1 MSEASS
7 RCKLLAWL
15 SMYPRG
21 GRVGSLAL
29 ATHHR
34 TSGSAGTARGPRALD
49 LAGALHAMWRA
60 ARRRGR
66 ERGFDPDQS
75 VVHDSQQQ
83 RVQSRQRGLEWIRVP
98 RNVSCVAREGRCPTA
113 SNTAGGGSM
122 AASEMGFSCS
132 SPT

>member
-1 MSEASS
+1 M
-7 RCKLLAWL
+7 
-15 SMYPRG
+15 
-21 GRVGSLAL
+21 AL

-75 VVHDSQQQ
+75 VVHDSQDQ
-83 RVQSRQRGLEWIRVP
+83 RVQQGQESLEWIQRFF
-98 RNVSCVAREGRCPTA
+98 NGSCVAREGTCPTCTGYCRGR
-113 SNTAGGGSM
+113 SGGGLQN
-122 AASEMGFSCS
+122 AILAFQPPWYKFEM
-132 SPT
+132 P

>member
-1 MSEASS
+1 M
-7 RCKLLAWL
+7 
-15 SMYPRG
+15 
-21 GRVGSLAL
+21 GSLAL

-75 VVHDSQQQ
+75 VVHDSQDQ
-83 RVQSRQRGLEWIRVP
+83 RVQQGQESLEWIQRFF
-98 RNVSCVAREGRCPTA
+98 NGSCVAREGTCPTGIEHCRRRFDGCLR
-113 SNTAGGGSM
+113 NGVLM
-122 AASEMGFSCS
+122 F
-132 SPT
+132 